1 MPSFSI
7 ASDGRLRD
15 ESAERVVDHALQEF
29 PWLNG
34 GGLSLYIALSKAYWD
49 SSAQFADY
57 CAAFD
62 LSVPRFNLLWQLY
75 QNHAQPLSMGEISA
89 RLSVSTAAVT
99 KLVDG
104 LERDG
109 WASRIPHAT
118 DRRVVCAQLTE
129 AGAQRFRGMFPT
141 LLQRLG
147 VLMGGLTDNERD
159 LLTHLLTKLRV
170 TALAH
175 YAEPAAAALAADH

>member
-62 LSVPRFNLLWQLY
+62 LSIRPSASTSATNVDTCRPSALL
-75 QNHAQPLSMGEISA
+75 
-89 RLSVSTAAVT
+89 R
-99 KLVDG
+99 
-104 LERDG
+104 
-109 WASRIPHAT
+109 
-118 DRRVVCAQLTE
+118 
-129 AGAQRFRGMFPT
+129 
-141 LLQRLG
+141 
-147 VLMGGLTDNERD
+147 
-159 LLTHLLTKLRV
+159 
-170 TALAH
+170 
-175 YAEPAAAALAADH
+175 

>member
-1 MPSFSI
+1 M
-7 ASDGRLRD
+7 
-15 ESAERVVDHALQEF
+15 
-29 PWLNG
+29 
-34 GGLSLYIALSKAYWD
+34 
-49 SSAQFADY
+49 
-57 CAAFD
+57 
-62 LSVPRFNLLWQLY
+62 
-75 QNHAQPLSMGEISA
+75 
-89 RLSVSTAAVT
+89 
-99 KLVDG
+99 
-104 LERDG
+104 
-109 WASRIPHAT
+109 
-118 DRRVVCAQLTE
+118 CAQLTE